1 MPIEL
6 IRKHLTRTSVP
17 AGRRLAAKSPLA
29 IGLLALLI
37 VSLLSLN
44 AVHAAPSPQS
54 EQPQVRIDNVTLRDD
69 LTIDG
74 RTRTTFDR
82 GARLIAKVDLTDLR
96 DKGSVPENDPEYRLQ
111 YNLHFAIRDVRTGTI
126 YDSSQD
132 PQNSV
137 QVALTPS
144 ASVSAELL
152 WNIPYD
158 FPSDDYKFRVS
169 VNLADGDDADEV
181 ISDLDISIADRSK
194 YVVMEEDRWNFQ
206 RVVAEETPRTER
218 ILIAPK
224 NPDAGDLTWRVTS
237 WPSEWLELMEP
248 TPDPLDPSRSIEVTN
263 TGFLQLRV
271 SGSALVGNFSG
282 DVIITS
288 NAGQIVFPVIAN
300 INRSPGGDIDNF
312 EVSPKQ
318 VRAGEEVRFGYRI
331 TNNGR
336 TDLRYRVTFV
346 VRGPSNAVVYDSSVS
361 DEDAFAE
368 VADGETSDTLDFAW
382 QVPYGSL
389 KGDYRVGVEL
399 RNAYEF
405 DARPYYS
412 IDTTDSD
419 AKVFNVLE
427 GAKISV
433 SPSEWQFGSISEQD
447 VERQTATFTVTN
459 VGRPTLE
466 WQVVSVPDWLELINL
481 PLQTQ
486 QSGDGIVVL
495 RLNEGIAPGTYLDS
509 LKIDSTGGEYEVE
522 LGVSIRSGIMSTP
535 TRTHTPVPVPTH
547 TPEPTAT
554 GTPMPEPTA
563 TPVVALAPT
572 STPVPEPTAT
582 GTPTPEPTSTPAP
595 TPEPAPAD
603 TPAPEPTATNT
614 PAPEPTATPAAEP
627 APTDTPAPEPAATN
641 TPLPEAEATDT
652 PVPVP
657 TSLQSDIPD
666 KPPGG
671 ACSEAPQPLSPM
683 TALANLAMLL
693 APIGLAGGARLTRR
707 RLLTPPAVAPHP
719 PALRGRPA
727 AALRSRPTQCRRP

>member
-1 MPIEL
+1 MPIES
-6 IRKHLTRTSVP
+6 IHKHLTRTS
-17 AGRRLAAKSPLA
+17 ASAARRLAAKSPLA
-29 IGLLALLI
+29 IGLLALLL

-44 AVHAAPSPQS
+44 AVHAAPSRS
-54 EQPQVRIDNVTLRDD
+54 EHLQVRIDNVTLRDD

-111 YNLHFAIRDVRTGTI
+111 YTLHFAIRDVRTGTI

-169 VNLADGDDADEV
+169 VNLADGDDAEEV

-237 WPSEWLELMEP
+237 WPSEWLELIEP
-248 TPDPLDPSRSIEVTN
+248 VPDPLDPSRSIEVTN

-282 DVIITS
+282 EVIITS

-318 VRAGEEVRFGYRI
+318 VKAGEEVRFGYRI

-336 TDLRYRVTFV
+336 TDLHYRVTFV

-368 VADGETSDTLDFAW
+368 VADGETSDALDFAW

-509 LKIDSTGGEYEVE
+509 LKIDSTGGEYEAE
-522 LGVSIRSGIMSTP
+522 LGVSIRSGIMPTP
-535 TRTHTPVPVPTH
+535 TRTHTPVPVPTPA
-547 TPEPTAT
+547 PEPTAT

-563 TPVVALAPT
+563 TPVVVLAPT
-572 STPVPEPTAT
+572 NTPAPEPTAT
-582 GTPTPEPTSTPAP
+582 GTPTPEPTSTPTP

-614 PAPEPTATPAAEP
+614 PAPEPTATQAATP
-627 APTDTPAPEPAATN
+627 APTDTPAPEPTATN

-719 PALRGRPA
+719 PALRGRPEA
-727 AALRSRPTQCRRP
+727 DLRSRPTQCRRP